1 MYCGFR
7 ELLIICDI
15 NAKERPCCSISFS
28 SRKHSLVFSGGTSKT
43 IVICESEA
51 TTTPNRLKHLGQVT
65 TNPPKLNSS
74 SAIFSRST
82 CIKSPLT
89 SSVPHFRQRISFN
102 SSHLQHFSPRNPL
115 RLKFCKRA
123 LLKARSFI
131 FFTFL
136 ELHEPNHPITGIR
149 GNNEPPSETAV
160 WAVYFAFFDSVK
172 LH

>member
-7 ELLIICDI
+7 ELFIICDI
-15 NAKERPCCSISFS
+15 TARERPCCSISFS

-51 TTTPNRLKHLGQVT
+51 TTTPNWLKHLGQVT

-74 SAIFSRST
+74 SAIFSRSA

-115 RLKFCKRA
+115 QLKFCKRTFYVLCIKGA
-123 LLKARSFI
+123 ANQLRNHLLFSGLRAENAESRVGDDRVEDLRS
-131 FFTFL
+131 
-136 ELHEPNHPITGIR
+136 R
-149 GNNEPPSETAV
+149 
-160 WAVYFAFFDSVK
+160 K
-172 LH
+172 QKRR